1 MSIFQQWNNYEACR
15 ETRKYGPS
23 LWKKNAVN
31 RNWPEE
37 VHALHLQKYFNHVF
51 ILNKLK
57 NENKQ
62 METKKVKTN
71 TKN

>member
-1 MSIFQQWNNYEACR
+1 MKHAEKQENMVQAYE
-15 ETRKYGPS
+15 
-23 LWKKNAVN
+23 KKNAVN